1 MLYDTRV
8 LNIVFFKFWFIFV
21 YLNARGA
28 VNVYDCRLDFA
39 SAARSLNA
47 THSPQAH
54 IHIRT
59 RFSNVLEIFLVL
71 FLYIRVL
78 FFSFFL

>member
-1 MLYDTRV
+1 M
-8 LNIVFFKFWFIFV
+8 
-21 YLNARGA
+21 
-28 VNVYDCRLDFA
+28 NVYNCRLDFS
-39 SAARSLNA
+39 SAARTLYA

-78 FFSFFL
+78 FFSFFCSLVLNILYTMCVIFISNCNVLFFI